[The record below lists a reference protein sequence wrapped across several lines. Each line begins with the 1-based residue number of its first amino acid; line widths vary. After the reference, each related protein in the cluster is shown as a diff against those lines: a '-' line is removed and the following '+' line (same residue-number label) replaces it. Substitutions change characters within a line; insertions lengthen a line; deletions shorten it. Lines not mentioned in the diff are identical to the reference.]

1 MNISKDLLDIL
12 INRIPGELSSLIQ
25 DIASQANQ
33 QHMNIYLVG
42 GIVRDLILDRPNHDI
57 DLVLEG
63 EAVKFVQGL
72 HPDKSLSTV
81 FHNRF
86 GTVKFKFKNFHID
99 IASARKEVYSKPGA
113 LPDVTFGTIE
123 EDLFRRDFTINSMA
137 VLISFD
143 NHTELID
150 PFAGLVDLESGVIRI
165 LHDNSYKDDAT
176 RMFRAI
182 RYEQRL
188 NFSMESKTLKL
199 IQRDIDM
206 VDTIS
211 KDRIRNELMLF
222 FDEDYP
228 EKCISRSDELGLL
241 RQVYSDLK
249 YERWLNDVYRKA
261 RKRFKTPQLPH
272 IYLYLLVYNLNL
284 EQLDGFLSTYN
295 FPRQQVIKMRQII
308 NLKGELEM
316 LSQAGQDNWSIFS
329 ILRKYE
335 LPVIQVNKL
344 ASGNDNAVKA
354 IDLYLNK
361 LRYIR
366 PQLSGE
372 DLIAIGIPSGEQI
385 GKALNSLYIARING
399 KVVSREEE
407 MELARKFIA
416 TAINKSPDK

>member
-1 MNISKDLLDIL
+1 MNIPESLLGVL
-12 INRIPGELSSLIQ
+12 INRIPGELSSLIR
-25 DIASQANQ
+25 DISGQANQ

-57 DLVLEG
+57 DMVLEG

-72 HPDKSLSTV
+72 HPDKSLSAI
-81 FHNRF
+81 FHSRF
-86 GTVKFKFKNFHID
+86 GTVKFKFKDFHLD

-113 LPDVTFGTIE
+113 LPDVTSGTIK
-123 EDLFRRDFTINSMA
+123 EDLVRRDFTINSMA
-137 VLISFD
+137 VLLSFD
-143 NHTELID
+143 NHSELLD
-150 PFAGLVDLESGVIRI
+150 PFAGLVDLESGVIRV
-165 LHDNSYKDDAT
+165 LHDNSFKDDAT

-188 NFSMESKTLKL
+188 NFSIEPNTLKL

-206 VDTIS
+206 VETIS

-228 EKCISRSDELGLL
+228 EKCISRSDELGLM
-241 RQVYSDLK
+241 RRINPHLK

-261 RKRFKTPQLPH
+261 RKRFKTAQLPH
-272 IYLYLLVYNLNL
+272 IYLYLLVYNLNTGQL
-284 EQLDGFLSTYN
+284 EGFLNTYN

-308 NLKGELEM
+308 NLKNELEV
-316 LSQAGQDNWSIFS
+316 LSQSGQDNWTIFS

-372 DLIAIGIPSGEQI
+372 DLIAIGIPPGEQI
-385 GKALNSLYIARING
+385 GKALNRLYIARING
-399 KVVSREEE
+399 DIISREEE
-407 MELARKFIA
+407 MELARQFVT
-416 TAINKSPDK
+416 TAKK

>member
-1 MNISKDLLDIL
+1 MNIPEDLLDKL
-12 INRIPGELSSLIQ
+12 IKRIPVELSSLIR
-25 DIASQANQ
+25 DIASQAVQ
-33 QHMNIYLVG
+33 QHLNIYLVG

-63 EAVKFVQGL
+63 EAIKFVQGL
-72 HPDKSLSTV
+72 HPDKSLSAV
-81 FHNRF
+81 FHSRF

-99 IASARKEVYSKPGA
+99 IASARREVYSKPGA
-113 LPDVTFGTIE
+113 LPDVTLGTIE
-123 EDLFRRDFTINSMA
+123 QDLFRRDFTINSMA

-150 PFAGLVDLESGVIRI
+150 PFAGLADLESGVIRI
-165 LHDNSYKDDAT
+165 LHDNSFKDDAT

-188 NFSMESKTLKL
+188 NFSMESNTLKL
-199 IQRDIDM
+199 MQRDIDM

-222 FDEDYP
+222 LDEDYP
-228 EKCISRSDELGLL
+228 EKCISRADELGLL
-241 RQVYSDLK
+241 RRINPALQ

-261 RKRFKTPQLPH
+261 RKRFKTAQLPH
-272 IYLYLLVYNLNL
+272 IYLYLLVYNLNDGQL
-284 EQLDGFLSTYN
+284 ESFLSNYN

-308 NLKGELEM
+308 SLKSELET
-316 LSQAGQDNWSIFS
+316 LSQTGQDNWSIYS

-372 DLIAIGIPSGEQI
+372 DLIAIGIPPGEQI
-385 GKALNSLYIARING
+385 GKALNRLYIARING
-399 KVVSREEE
+399 NIVSREDE
-407 MELARKFIA
+407 MELARQFVV
-416 TAINKSPDK
+416 TARNKSPER

>member
-1 MNISKDLLDIL
+1 MNIPKGLINSL
-12 INRIPGELSSLIQ
+12 INRIPWELSSLIQ
-25 DIASQANQ
+25 DITTQANQ

-63 EAVKFVQGL
+63 EAVKFARGL
-72 HPDKSLSTV
+72 HPDKSLSAV

-113 LPDVTFGTIE
+113 LPDVTLGTIE

-137 VLISFD
+137 LLLSFD
-143 NHTELID
+143 DNAVLID
-150 PFAGLVDLESGVIRI
+150 PFAGLVDLESRVIRV
-165 LHDNSYKDDAT
+165 LHDNSFKDDAT

-188 NFSMESKTLKL
+188 NFSIESNTLAL

-211 KDRIRNELMLF
+211 KDRIRNELLLF

-241 RQVYSDLK
+241 RKVHPHLK
-249 YERWLNDVYRKA
+249 YERWLSDVYKKA
-261 RKRFKTPQLPH
+261 RKQFKTAQLPH
-272 IYLYLLVYNLNL
+272 IYLYLLVYNLNI
-284 EQLDGFLSTYN
+284 EQLESFLNIYN
-295 FPRQQVIKMRQII
+295 FTRQQVIKMRQII
-308 NLKGELEM
+308 SLKNELEM
-316 LSQAGQDNWSIFS
+316 LSHTEQDNWSIFS

-372 DLIAIGIPSGEQI
+372 DLIAIGIPQGEQI
-385 GKALNSLYIARING
+385 GKVLNRLYIARING
-399 KVVSREEE
+399 KIASREEE
-407 MELARKFIA
+407 MELAREFVA
-416 TAINKSPDK
+416 TTVKRSPDK